1 MATNPYSYGSLGQRW
16 TVGEPTSKSLL
27 DISRVKNDANRWT
40 LEQLIPDPDTTQTLG
55 FDLSF
60 NSSDQRLLQ
69 IYNTDASNYFQI
81 FGGQAATPTSDHLV
95 FSTGTNGTIMA
106 FDGLN
111 HWITFHDTAGVQKM
125 YYRGDGSP
133 GLILE
138 PGVGLIVGDDVAV
151 NGDTLFVDA
160 SADRV
165 GINTSSADASLHI
178 EGSSVSDLV
187 KVEDTGT
194 DSNPN
199 IQIANDARSYNLQ
212 VVGARSDAFEIWDR
226 TAGATRLSIS
236 TSGETVFTP
245 SSSSGNLAVKVGS
258 INSDSIRLEAGGT
271 TSTWLESRG
280 YLGHSWYVDSTR
292 SMTLDSTGLGVGTD
306 SPESKL
312 HVETTSG
319 GGVIQIGRD
328 TGAAQYQYINFGG
341 NVAGDDAWQVGR
353 SSNSGGLGGNGAFYI
368 YDLKNSATRL
378 SVDTSGNMGLGGTP
392 VSNGTGSTVLNVNAT
407 TGGAT
412 VHLTNNTTGT
422 TNSDGSLFVQSGS
435 DLLLINRE
443 SGNLKLRT
451 ADTDRVTILSSGGM
465 TFNGDTAAANA
476 LDDYEEGTYSVTD
489 QSGAGLSFTVNG
501 NRYVKIGKL
510 VWIGIELVFPT
521 TSDTNIV
528 SISLPYAQSTA
539 QRASLSCVTNRSD
552 VTVQGYASTGT
563 ARVGI
568 IESAASPVNV
578 TNASLSGKYVII
590 GGVYEAA

>member
-1 MATNPYSYGSLGQRW
+1 MATNPYSYGSLGARW

-81 FGGQAATPTSDHLV
+81 FGGRAASPTSDHLV
-95 FSTGTNGTIMA
+95 FSTGTNGTIME
-106 FDGLN
+106 FDGIN

-138 PGVGLIVGDDVAV
+138 SGVDLTVGGTISGTTGTFSGDVAV
-151 NGDTLFVDA
+151 NTSTLKVDT
-160 SADRV
+160 SNNRV
-165 GINTSSADASLHI
+165 GIKNAGPSYPLDIGYTAGINQVAWRGSSNEIGFLTYGSSTDAGAVQLSSGGAAKILFDAAGNSYINTGSNFGVGTASPTTKLHVSGASSASALRLDETTSSA
-178 EGSSVSDLV
+178 
-187 KVEDTGT
+187 
-194 DSNPN
+194 
-199 IQIANDARSYNLQ
+199 
-212 VVGARSDAFEIWDR
+212 
-226 TAGATRLSIS
+226 
-236 TSGETVFTP
+236 
-245 SSSSGNLAVKVGS
+245 
-258 INSDSIRLEAGGT
+258 NS
-271 TSTWLESRG
+271 
-280 YLGHSWYVDSTR
+280 YLG
-292 SMTLDSTGLGVGTD
+292 
-306 SPESKL
+306 
-312 HVETTSG
+312 
-319 GGVIQIGRD
+319 
-328 TGAAQYQYINFGG
+328 YI
-341 NVAGDDAWQVGR
+341 
-353 SSNSGGLGGNGAFYI
+353 
-368 YDLKNSATRL
+368 
-378 SVDTSGNMGLGGTP
+378 DTSGNFGIDVNGGGYLRFA
-392 VSNGTGSTVLNVNAT
+392 V
-407 TGGAT
+407 GGAE
-412 VHLTNNTTGT
+412 
-422 TNSDGSLFVQSGS
+422 
-435 DLLLINRE
+435 RA
-443 SGNLKLRT
+443 R
-451 ADTDRVTILSSGGM
+451 ILSSGGI

-489 QSGAGLSFTVNG
+489 QSGAGLSFTVNSS
-501 NRYVKIGKL
+501 RYVKVGKL

-521 TSDTNIV
+521 TSDTNV
-528 SISLPYAQSTA
+528 VYISLPFAQSTA